1 MPKSL
6 YSESAFYYEGRCNNK
21 SRKRFS
27 ETYILTICN
36 GKLKVFKIFA
46 LTEKI
51 KNFSNLHFEKSKKKM
66 FHVFAFTV
74 LRFQK
79 NNKNNFFRACLHN
92 LNFFRNLLKQ

>member
-6 YSESAFYYEGRCNNK
+6 YSESAFHYEGRCNNK

-36 GKLKVFKIFA
+36 GKLQVFKIFA

-51 KNFSNLHFEKSKKKM
+51 KNLSNLHFENVKKNVSRVCFYCSTFSKK
-66 FHVFAFTV
+66 
-74 LRFQK
+74 
-79 NNKNNFFRACLHN
+79 
-92 LNFFRNLLKQ
+92 